1 MTRFL
6 LMNKN
11 EKWLEWAVELQSLA
25 QAGLTY
31 GKDVYDRERYERIR
45 DISAE
50 ILSYKTD
57 ISVEKVKNLFCNEVG
72 YQTPKLDTRAAVFEH
87 EKILLVKENNGRWSL
102 PGGWVDVNLSV
113 KENTVKE
120 VKEESG
126 LDVTADRIIAIQ
138 DRDRHNLPAYAY
150 GVCKIFVL
158 CSVLGGEFEK
168 NIETTEFRYFNK
180 AELPELATEKNTKE
194 QIEMC
199 FNAYYNKDWIV
210 EFD

>member
-1 MTRFL
+1 M
-6 LMNKN
+6 
-11 EKWLEWAVELQSLA
+11 EWAIELQSLA

-87 EKILLVKENNGRWSL
+87 EKILLVKENNGKWSL

-180 AELPELATEKNTKE
+180 AELPELATEQNTKE

-199 FNAYYNKDWIV
+199 FNAYYNKNWIV